1 MENNGM
7 ENALRAVIAPPAMLL
22 GLDTVGAAMKDEALR
37 LFLGHALL
45 REIVPCQPAARKE
58 AELRAA
64 ALCEE
69 LEREKKDEALRES
82 AAVTAWKEHALPLV
96 KAFESLEFEL
106 PPCLCFSLAALVM
119 HLAGLREEN
128 GRFTD
133 ARGLDAPAEPEEHLR
148 AFSALSC
155 DMPPESLAYAVLA
168 DRELW
173 GEDLRDVPGLEDRLT
188 GLIRDLQ
195 LLGLGAAMEKSWQEK
210 YAERKE

>member
-1 MENNGM
+1 MDNNGM
-7 ENALRAVIAPPAMLL
+7 EGALRAVMAPPAMLL

-45 REIVPCQPAARKE
+45 REIVPCQPVPRQEAAKQ
-58 AELRAA
+58 AA
-64 ALCEE
+64 ALCET
-69 LEREKKDEALRES
+69 LEREKADEPLRED
-82 AAVTAWKEHALPLV
+82 ATVTKWKTYVLPLV
-96 KAFESLEFEL
+96 KGYEAMEFEL

-119 HLAGLREEN
+119 HFAGLRQEDGEY
-128 GRFTD
+128 RD
-133 ARGLDAPAEPEEHLR
+133 AQGGGAPKEPEEILL

-188 GLIRDLQ
+188 DLLRDLQ
-195 LLGLGAAMEKSWQEK
+195 LLGLGAAMEKSWHEN
-210 YAERKE
+210 YAGKE